1 MTLYENVEIDL
12 ADVTAFDN
20 VLDEGRIV
28 FTYDSNQGWGQF
40 TIYQK
45 DGKWYYDSE
54 GMGKQFGKLVFEKF
68 LESMEERDRLQ

>member
-28 FTYDSNQGWGQF
+28 FTYDSNKGWGQF

-45 DGKWYYDSE
+45 GNKWYYDSE
-54 GMGKQFGKLVFEKF
+54 GMGKEFGKLIFEKF
-68 LESMEERDRLQ
+68 LESMEERDRLE